1 MITLIA
7 PVYNEQDTIP
17 LFYREVRSKLLSLDV
32 PVEVLFVDDGSRDD
46 SLARIEALA
55 AEDPLVSYVS
65 FSRNF
70 GKEAALLAGL
80 ELCRGEAVIPIDVD
94 LQDPVELIP
103 EMIAKWKQGAEV
115 VLAKRVNRESD
126 VFFKRHSAGLFYWL
140 HNKIAEDPIEKN
152 TGDFRLMDRKV
163 VDALRSLPERNLFIK
178 GLLSWVGFRRDI
190 VTYTRPLRVAGQ
202 SKFNAWRLWSL
213 ALDGITSFST
223 WPLRIWTYIGAL
235 IALLSFTY
243 AAFLMLDKIMRGNPV
258 PGYPS
263 LMVTIL
269 FFGGI
274 QLIGIG
280 ILGEYL
286 GRIFRETK
294 QRPRY
299 IIRKSNF
306 SSKQE

>member
-1 MITLIA
+1 MITLIV
-7 PVYNEQDTIP
+7 PVYNEQDAIP
-17 LFYREVRSKLLSLDV
+17 LFYREIRSKLLVLDIS
-32 PVEVLFVDDGSRDD
+32 VEVLFVDDGSRDD
-46 SLARIEALA
+46 SLARIEVLA
-55 AEDPLVSYVS
+55 EEDPLVSYVS

-70 GKEAALLAGL
+70 GKEAALFAGL

-115 VLAKRVNRESD
+115 VLAKRANRKSD
-126 VFFKRHSAGLFYWL
+126 SFCKRHSAGLFYWL
-140 HNKIAEDPIEKN
+140 HNKLAEDPIEEN
-152 TGDFRLMDRKV
+152 AGDFRLMDRKV
-163 VDALRSLPERNLFIK
+163 VDALKQLPERNLFIK
-178 GLLSWVGFRRDI
+178 GMLSWVGFRCDI
-190 VTYTRPLRVAGQ
+190 VTYTRPSRVAGQ
-202 SKFNAWRLWSL
+202 SQFNGWRLWSL
-213 ALDGITSFST
+213 ALDGITSFSN

-269 FFGGI
+269 FLGGI

-280 ILGEYL
+280 VLGEYL

-299 IIRKSNF
+299 IIRKNNL
-306 SSKQE
+306 SSKR